1 VTLRT
6 GADLPP
12 VLVDSAQLETALLNI
27 AINARD
33 AMPTGGALT
42 IATRLAHFDAEY
54 AAHNPEVAAGAYVL
68 IAISDTGTGIPPDVV
83 ERIFEPF
90 FTTKPTGQGTGL
102 GLSMVYGFIRQSG
115 GHIKVYSEVGHGTTF
130 KLYLPLA
137 TGPASNAMARSSV
150 PRRPPAARRA
160 GNQYILAVEDNPD
173 LRATV
178 ARQLRD
184 LSYRVAR
191 RKAPAT
197 PWRFWKIPS
206 GSIYCLPT

>member
-1 VTLRT
+1 MTLRT

-137 TGPASNAMARSSV
+137 TGPASNAAARSSA
-150 PRRPPAARRA
+150 PRQPAAARRA
-160 GNQYILAVEDNPD
+160 GNQTILAVEDNPD

-184 LSYRVAR
+184 LGYRV
-191 RKAPAT
+191 
-197 PWRFWKIPS
+197 
-206 GSIYCLPT
+206 